1 MESEAKVCAIKTWIG
16 SEIRI
21 CNSLDKSKVSK
32 DDRFFRRVEVL
43 MSLEKFIEKLDK
55 SKV

>member
-1 MESEAKVCAIKTWIG
+1 MESEAKVHAIKTWIE

-43 MSLEKFIEKLDK
+43 RDLEGFIDKLDK
-55 SKV
+55 IKV

>member
-32 DDRFFRRVEVL
+32 DDRCFRRVEVL